1 MVSSVSGPGSD
12 ASVLP
17 KRTGNDAAAS
27 QRQSQTSQASDARSS
42 QTIRTVDDA
51 MAVLRARLEQ
61 RLEQRMGGTDAASG
75 AGKPSSA
82 GYSAED
88 VANNVLGFVQN
99 RLQKEAAA
107 GADPDRLASLLEQA
121 RAGVEQGFAEAREQ
135 IEALGM
141 MNDELGAGIDDS
153 FDRIT
158 EGLDKLEKL
167 FLGNDDAA
175 VANNGAEKP
184 SQAVDGAQRTTSASS
199 VEAASRDQLSF
210 EVTTSDGDRITV
222 RMDELRYASASQ
234 VSGSDGT
241 GRFSSASSTSMFS
254 GRYAFS
260 VEGDLDAGERE
271 ALNNLF
277 KDVEA
282 VSAQFFEGDVMGAFE
297 AAKSLDLGGEEL
309 AAFSLNLSSVR
320 SVRAAA
326 YESVSQSDS
335 GRISSPATQL
345 KPLGSLAQ
353 GLQELADKAQQNG
366 LDLTSLNDL
375 MTRMLEDGREQASR
389 PVAEDTA
396 SLMGDFWQTIF
407 DTMKPA
413 DTDSAQ

>member
-12 ASVLP
+12 ASVSP
-17 KRTGNDAAAS
+17 KRTFNDTNAS
-27 QRQSQTSQASDARSS
+27 QRQSQTSQTSDARSS

-51 MAVLRARLEQ
+51 MSVLRARLEQ
-61 RLEQRMGGTDAASG
+61 RLEQRMGSIDSSSSAA
-75 AGKPSSA
+75 KPSST
-82 GYSAED
+82 GYSAAD

-107 GADPDRLASLLEQA
+107 GADPERLANLLEQA

-153 FDRIT
+153 FDRIG
-158 EGLDKLEKL
+158 EGLAKLEKL
-167 FLGNDDAA
+167 FLGNDAD
-175 VANNGAEKP
+175 VANNGAEQP
-184 SQAVDGAQRTTSASS
+184 SSAVDSAQRTTSASS

-210 EVTTSDGDRITV
+210 EVTTRDGDRVTV

-234 VSGSDGT
+234 SSGASGN
-241 GRFSSASSTSMFS
+241 GSYSSISSASMFS
-254 GRYAFS
+254 GRYEFS

-282 VSAQFFEGDVMGAFE
+282 VSGQFFEGDVVGAFE
-297 AAKSLDLGGEEL
+297 AAQSLDLGGDEL
-309 AAFSLNLSSVR
+309 SAFSLNLSSVR

-326 YESVSQSDS
+326 YESVSQADS
-335 GRISSPATQL
+335 GQVSPAAQL

-353 GLQELADKAQQNG
+353 GLQDLADKAQQNG

-375 MTRMLEDGREQASR
+375 VTRMVEDAREQTSR
-389 PVAEDTA
+389 PVADDTA

-413 DTDSAQ
+413 DTGSAQ

>member
-12 ASVLP
+12 ASVSP
-17 KRTGNDAAAS
+17 RRAFNDANAS
-27 QRQSQTSQASDARSS
+27 QRQSQVSQASDARSS

-51 MAVLRARLEQ
+51 MSVLRARLEQ
-61 RLEQRMGGTDAASG
+61 RLEQRMGAADSSSG
-75 AGKPSSA
+75 AAKPAST
-82 GYSAED
+82 GYSAAD

-107 GADPDRLASLLEQA
+107 GADPERLASLLEQA

-153 FDRIT
+153 FDRIG
-158 EGLDKLEKL
+158 EGLAKLEKL
-167 FLGNDDAA
+167 FLGDDAA
-175 VANNGAEKP
+175 AAADDAEQP
-184 SQAVDGAQRTTSASS
+184 SQAVSGSQQTTSASS

-222 RMDELRYASASQ
+222 KMDELRYASASQ
-234 VSGSDGT
+234 RSGTDANGSYSSS
-241 GRFSSASSTSMFS
+241 SSASMFS
-254 GRYAFS
+254 GRYEFT

-282 VSAQFFEGDVMGAFE
+282 VSGQFFDGDVMGAFQ
-297 AAKSLDLGGEEL
+297 AAQSLNLGGEEL
-309 AAFSLNLSSVR
+309 SAFSLNLSSAR

-326 YESVSQSDS
+326 YESVSQTGS
-335 GRISSPATQL
+335 GQTSPTSQL

-353 GLQELADKAQQNG
+353 GLQDLASKAQQNG
-366 LDLTSLNDL
+366 LDMASLNDL
-375 MTRMLEDGREQASR
+375 MTRMVDDAREQTSQQ
-389 PVAEDTA
+389 VTDDTVG
-396 SLMGDFWQTIF
+396 LMGDFWQTIF
-407 DTMKPA
+407 DTMNPA
-413 DTDSAQ
+413 DTDTAQ